1 MDELRS
7 APSASVAPFEAQAVF
22 VRTKSVCASPP
33 DLLTLRWAGEADET
47 ETGRLLH
54 LRKEP
59 SCYVSTEAW
68 KTEGGRLVLELCE
81 GFLELARSRE
91 ARDRGEVAHAA
102 DYLEAARLRV
112 EGARELAQRR
122 GDVGLALRLL
132 QRDLERTAA

>member
-81 GFLELARSRE
+81 GADRLMVCVLGSEDGKWKLQCEELKAIE
-91 ARDRGEVAHAA
+91 DR
-102 DYLEAARLRV
+102 
-112 EGARELAQRR
+112 
-122 GDVGLALRLL
+122 
-132 QRDLERTAA
+132 